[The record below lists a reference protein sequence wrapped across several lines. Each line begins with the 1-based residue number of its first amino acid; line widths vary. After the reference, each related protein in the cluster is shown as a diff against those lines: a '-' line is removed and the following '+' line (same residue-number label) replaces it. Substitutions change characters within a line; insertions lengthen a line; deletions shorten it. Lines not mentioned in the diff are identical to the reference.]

1 MSESLLTRKQSAHY
15 ALRRGVEKGRVYE
28 LQTRL
33 FEMKCLPDFL
43 DLREKVNRF
52 RKVTF
57 FC

>member
-15 ALRRGVEKGRVYE
+15 ALRRAVEKGRVYE

-33 FEMKCLPDFL
+33 FEMKYLPDFL

-52 RKVTF
+52 RKVIF